1 MNVRHP
7 APDELL
13 LDHASGAAAP
23 GKSLLVLTHAAMCE
37 ESRRRLA
44 LLEQIGGAVLETLA
58 GSRLSRITADGV
70 LDALGD
76 DSQPPDRRAGSKAWL
91 RGPAEFEGIKL
102 PGPLAAFADTIAD
115 RRNWRKLGL
124 GVEAAELPVS
134 RPGAKTQLL
143 RARPGVKIF
152 EHTHL
157 GEEAVLLINGAFY
170 DNGERYGAGDVAVND
185 GATNHAP
192 VISYEDVCLC
202 LAVTEGPIR
211 FVGRAG
217 WLLNLVNRF

>member
-23 GKSLLVLTHAAMCE
+23 GKSLLVLTHAAMCDE
-37 ESRRRLA
+37 ARARLA
-44 LLEQIGGAVLETLA
+44 LLEQIGGAVLDTVA
-58 GSRLSRITADGV
+58 GSRLTKVTAEGV
-70 LDALGD
+70 LDALD
-76 DSQPPDRRAGSKAWL
+76 DDPALATSRDRSNPKAD
-91 RGPAEFEGIKL
+91 GPAEFEGIRL
-102 PGPLAAFADTIAD
+102 PGPLAAYAETLAE
-115 RRNWRKLGL
+115 RRSWRKIGL

-134 RPGAKTQLL
+134 RPGAKTQIL
-143 RARPGVKIF
+143 RARPGVRIF

-185 GATNHAP
+185 GDTSHAP
-192 VISYEDVCLC
+192 VIADEGVCLC

-217 WLLNLVNRF
+217 WLLNLFNRF